1 MSLSD
6 LSIRR
11 YVFAWMVMIG
21 LMFFGFI
28 SFNRMGVSQLPNIDF
43 PTINVSL
50 AWEGAAPEVMETDV
64 VNEVEQALMTVQ
76 GVKEISSTVRQGT
89 ASVTVELELGY
100 DLDVAVQEIQS
111 KINEA
116 QRKLP
121 KNIDPPIIRKSNP
134 SDSPIMFMGFTS
146 DRPKRQLME
155 YVEQHLR
162 DRFTTI
168 DGVGEV
174 LLGGYVDPNLRLW
187 IDIKKLNAY
196 ELTIQDVTQAIAK
209 GHAEVPAGRIE
220 TAQTEQSIRVM
231 GEAKTTEDFGNIL
244 ITERGGKPI
253 YVPIYLKDVARIE
266 DGLDDIRRIS
276 RVNGKQA
283 VGLGIKKQSGS
294 NEVAVAHLV
303 KARLELVKKE
313 LPPDIQGQVVFDR
326 TKFIEDSIRELT
338 FTLFLSAIVTSL
350 VCWLFLGGWSATLNI
365 LLAIPT
371 SILGTF
377 IVINLLGFTLNTFT
391 VLGLSLAVGIVVDD
405 AIMVLENIVRFRE
418 HGEDKVVAASKG
430 ANQISGAAFATTM
443 AMTAIFIPVIFISG
457 IMGKFFY
464 EFGVTIAVAVWLSL
478 LEALMLTPMR
488 CSQFL
493 QVGRF
498 TKFGQAIDVG
508 FKRLAAAYAST
519 LRLALRFSWFVVI
532 ASFIVF
538 AGSLKIM
545 GLLKKEFVPPQ
556 DQSMFMISLQTPP
569 GSSLTFTD
577 ERVREAE
584 KFMQSRQE
592 ILRYFVAVGGMSGGD
607 VTGANMFVT
616 LKDPKD
622 RAVDKKGHHPSQ
634 GDLMNIFR
642 QELNQVKGLKARI
655 QDMSLSGFSSQR
667 GFPIEFSVRGPDWD
681 KLVEYESVLEERMEK
696 SGFMIDVDS
705 DYKPGAKEIRVVP
718 DRKKADERGVS
729 MDTIGQ
735 AVNLLI
741 GGSAV
746 AKYSSG
752 ASRYDVRIRLTE
764 DQRMKM
770 EDIDQIWIMN
780 NRGERVLLKDVVT
793 IAQQTTAQSITRK
806 GRERAISMFA
816 NVAPGKAQSDA
827 IVAAEK
833 IAKETLPEGYR
844 AVLGGS
850 AQTFKDSSA
859 GIGIVF
865 ILGIIVAYMVLGSQ
879 YNSFLH
885 PFIVLLALPFSI
897 SGALMA
903 LLIGGQSVNL
913 YSMIGLILL
922 MGIVKKNSI
931 MLVDFTNQVRA
942 EGKKVTEAL
951 ETACPIRLRP
961 ILMTSLATIAAAIP
975 PALAIGPGA
984 EVRIPMSVT
993 VIGGVLVSTF
1003 FTLFVVPCVY
1013 QLTVKDRKI

>member
-1 MSLSD
+1 MSISD
-6 LSIRR
+6 ISIRR
-11 YVFAWMVMIG
+11 YVFAWMVMLG

-28 SFNRMGVSQLPNIDF
+28 SFNRMGVSQLPNVDF

-50 AWEGAAPEVMETDV
+50 AWQGAAPEVMETDV

-76 GVKEISSTVRQGT
+76 GVKELSSTVRQGT
-89 ASVTVELELGY
+89 AQVTVELELGY
-100 DLDVAVQEIQS
+100 DLNVAVQEIQS
-111 KINEA
+111 KINEV

-121 KNIDPPIIRKSNP
+121 KDIDPPIIRKSNP

-146 DRPKRQLME
+146 ERPKRALME

-168 DGVGEV
+168 PGVGEV
-174 LLGGYVDPNLRLW
+174 LLGGYVDPSLRVW

-196 ELTIQDVTQAIAK
+196 ELTIQDVTNAIAQ

-220 TAQTEQSIRVM
+220 SARSEQSVRVM
-231 GEAKTTEDFGNIL
+231 GEAKTPEDFGNIL
-244 ITERGGKPI
+244 ITQRGGNPI
-253 YVPIYLKDVARIE
+253 YVPVYLKDVARIE
-266 DGLDDIRRIS
+266 DGLDDVRRIS
-276 RVNGKQA
+276 RVNGQQS
-283 VGLGIKKQSGS
+283 VGLGIKKQSGA

-303 KARLELVKKE
+303 KARLEEVRKE
-313 LPPDIQGQVVFDR
+313 LPADIQGQVVFDR
-326 TKFIEDSIRELT
+326 TKFIEDSIHELT

-350 VCWLFLGGWSATLNI
+350 VCWIFLGGWSATLNI

-377 IVINLLGFTLNTFT
+377 IVIKFLGFTLNTFT

-418 HGEDKVVAASKG
+418 HGEEKVSAASQG
-430 ANQISGAAFATTM
+430 ANQIAGAAFATTM

-457 IMGKFFY
+457 IMGKFFF

-498 TKFGQAIDVG
+498 TKFGQTIDGG
-508 FKRLAAAYAST
+508 FKKLADAYAST
-519 LRLALRFSWFVVI
+519 LRLALRFPWFVII
-532 ASFIVF
+532 ASLIVF

-556 DQSMFMISLQTPP
+556 DQSMFMVSLQTSP
-569 GSSLTFTD
+569 GSSLPYTD

-584 KFMQSRQE
+584 KFVQSRPE
-592 ILRYFVAVGGMSGGD
+592 TLRYFAAVGGFSGGD

-616 LKDPKD
+616 LKAPKD
-622 RAVDKKGHHPSQ
+622 RPGDPKGHRLSQ
-634 GDLMNIFR
+634 GELMDLFR
-642 QELNQVKGLKARI
+642 KELNKITGLKARI
-655 QDMSLSGFSSQR
+655 QDLSLSGFSSQR

-681 KLVEYESVLEERMEK
+681 KLIEYETILEEKMEK
-696 SGFMIDVDS
+696 SGLMVDVDS
-705 DYKPGAKEIRVVP
+705 DYKPGAKEVRVIP

-729 MDTIGQ
+729 MDNIGE
-735 AVNLLI
+735 AVNFLI
-741 GGSAV
+741 GGAAV

-752 ASRYDVRIRLTE
+752 ASRYDVKVRLTE
-764 DQRMKM
+764 DQRTQAV
-770 EDIDQIWIMN
+770 DIDGIWIMN
-780 NRGERVLLKDVVT
+780 NRGERVLLKDVVS
-793 IAQQTTAQSITRK
+793 IREETTAQSITRK

-816 NVAPGKAQSDA
+816 NVAPGKAQADA
-827 IVAAEK
+827 IAAAEK

-865 ILGIIVAYMVLGSQ
+865 ILGIVVAYMVLGSQ
-879 YNSFLH
+879 YNSFLQ
-885 PFIVLLALPFSI
+885 PLIVLLALPFSI
-897 SGALMA
+897 SGAFMA
-903 LLIGGQSVNL
+903 LWMGGQSINL

-931 MLVDFTNQVRA
+931 LLVDFTNQMRA
-942 EGKKVTEAL
+942 EGNKVTRAL
-951 ETACPIRLRP
+951 EIACPIRLRP
-961 ILMTSLATIAAAIP
+961 ILMTSLATVAAAIP

-993 VIGGVLVSTF
+993 VIGGVIVSTF

-1013 QLTVKDRKI
+1013 QLTVKDHKI

>member
-1 MSLSD
+1 MSISD

-11 YVFAWMVMIG
+11 YVFAWMVMLG
-21 LMFFGFI
+21 LMFFGFV

-76 GVKEISSTVRQGT
+76 GVKEISSTARQGT

-121 KNIDPPIIRKSNP
+121 KDIDPPIIRKSNP
-134 SDSPIMFMGFTS
+134 SDHPIMFMGFTS
-146 DRPKRQLME
+146 DRPRRELME

-162 DRFTTI
+162 DRFSTI
-168 DGVGEV
+168 EGVGEV
-174 LLGGYVDPNLRLW
+174 LLGGYVDPSLRVW
-187 IDIKKLNAY
+187 VDGKKLDAY
-196 ELTIQDVTQAIAK
+196 ELTIQDVTRAIAR
-209 GHAEVPAGRIE
+209 GHVEVPAGRIE
-220 TAQTEQSIRVM
+220 TPRTEQSVRVM
-231 GEAKTTEDFGNIL
+231 GEAKTPEDFGNIL
-244 ITERGGKPI
+244 ITERGGKPVH
-253 YVPIYLKDVARIE
+253 VPIYLKDIASVE
-266 DGLDDIRRIS
+266 DGLDDIRRIA
-276 RVNGKQA
+276 RVNGKPA
-283 VGLGIKKQSGS
+283 IGLGIKKQSGA
-294 NEVAVAHLV
+294 NEVAVARRV
-303 KARLELVKKE
+303 KARLEEVKKE
-313 LPPDIQGQVVFDR
+313 LPPDIQGQVNFDR
-326 TKFIEDSIRELT
+326 TKFIEDSIHELI

-350 VCWLFLGGWSATLNI
+350 VCWIFLGGWSATLNI

-377 IVINLLGFTLNTFT
+377 IVINFMGFTLNTFT

-405 AIMVLENIVRFRE
+405 SIMVLENIVRFRE
-418 HGEDKVVAASKG
+418 HGEEKIAAASKG
-430 ANQISGAAFATTM
+430 ANQIMGAAFATTM
-443 AMTAIFIPVIFISG
+443 AMTAIFVPVIFISG

-498 TKFGQAIDVG
+498 TRFGQSVDGG

-519 LRLALRFSWFVVI
+519 LHLALRFPWFVLV
-532 ASFIVF
+532 ASLVVF
-538 AGSLKIM
+538 AGSLKIA
-545 GLLKKEFVPPQ
+545 GLLKKEFVPSQ
-556 DQSMFMISLQTPP
+556 DQSMFMCSLQTPP

-577 ERVREAE
+577 ERVLEAE
-584 KFMQSRQE
+584 KFVKSRPE
-592 ILRYFVAVGGMSGGD
+592 TLRFFGAVGGFSGGD
-607 VTGANMFVT
+607 VTGASMFVT
-616 LKDPKD
+616 FKSPKD
-622 RAVDKKGHHPSQ
+622 RPVDKSGHRLSQ
-634 GDLMNIFR
+634 VELMDIFR
-642 QELNQVKGLKARI
+642 KELNKIPGLKARI
-655 QDMSLSGFSSQR
+655 QDLSLSGFSSQR
-667 GFPIEFSVRGPDWD
+667 GFPIEFTIRGPDWD
-681 KLVEYESVLEERMEK
+681 RLVEYEALLEDRMEK
-696 SGFMIDVDS
+696 SGFMVDVDS
-705 DYKPGAKEIRVVP
+705 DYKPGASEVRVMP
-718 DRKKADERGVS
+718 DRQKADVRGVS
-729 MDTIGQ
+729 MDTIGE
-735 AVNLLI
+735 AVNFLI

-746 AKYSSG
+746 GKYSSG
-752 ASRYDVRIRLTE
+752 ASRYDVRVRLNE
-764 DQRMKM
+764 EQRGRSS
-770 EDIDQIWIMN
+770 DIDDIWVMN
-780 NRGERVLLKDVVT
+780 NRGERVQLKDVVT

-816 NVAPGKAQSDA
+816 NVAPGKSQADA
-827 IVAAEK
+827 IDAAER
-833 IAKETLPEGYR
+833 IAKEVLPEGYR

-859 GIGIVF
+859 GIAIVF
-865 ILGIIVAYMVLGSQ
+865 VLGIIVAYMVLGSQ

-897 SGALMA
+897 SGAFMA
-903 LLIGGQSVNL
+903 LLLGGQSINL

-931 MLVDFTNQVRA
+931 MLVDFTNQMRA
-942 EGKKVTEAL
+942 EGKRVHEAL
-951 ETACPIRLRP
+951 EIACPIRLRP
-961 ILMTSLATIAAAIP
+961 ILMTSLATVAAAIP
-975 PALAIGPGA
+975 PALALGPGA

-993 VIGGVLVSTF
+993 VIGGVIVSTV